1 MRKDMIKAVFW
12 DFGGVITSS
21 PFEAFNKYEKDNNLP
36 SDFLRKVNSTNPDD
50 NAWAKLERSE
60 VNLDEFDLLFEK
72 ESETLGYAIK
82 GKEVIALLRG
92 QVRPEMVKALR
103 TIKGNLIQA
112 CLTNNIQSLKEEDF
126 DKGNVSVAGKHDEI
140 MGLFDFVIESSKVN
154 LRKPDPA
161 FYKVACEKAKI
172 EPSEAVFLDDLGINL
187 KPARILGME
196 TIKVI
201 NSIDALNELQKLVPI
216 KIL

>member
-1 MRKDMIKAVFW
+1 MIKAVFW

-21 PFEAFNKYEKDNNLP
+21 PFEAFNKYEKHNNLP

-60 VNLDEFDLLFEK
+60 VNLEEFDHLFEK
-72 ESETLGYAIK
+72 ESKTLGYAIK
-82 GKEVIALLRG
+82 GKEVIALLQG
-92 QVRPEMVKALR
+92 QVRPEMLNALQR
-103 TIKGNLIQA
+103 IKGNLIQA
-112 CLTNNIQSLKEEDF
+112 CLTNNIQSLKEEAF
-126 DKGNVSVAGKHDEI
+126 DEGNVSVAGKHDEI

-161 FYKVACEKAKI
+161 FYKMACEKAKI

-201 NSIDALNELQKLVPI
+201 NSKDALNELQKLVPI

>member
-1 MRKDMIKAVFW
+1 MIKAVFW

-21 PFEAFNKYEKDNNLP
+21 PFEAFNKYEKHNNLP

-72 ESETLGYAIK
+72 ESKTLGYAIK
-82 GKEVIALLRG
+82 GKEVIALLQG
-92 QVRPEMVKALR
+92 QVRPEMLKALQK
-103 TIKGNLIQA
+103 IKGNLIQA
-112 CLTNNIQSLKEEDF
+112 CLTNNIQSLKEEAF
-126 DKGNVSVAGKHDEI
+126 DEGNVSVAGKHDEI

-161 FYKVACEKAKI
+161 FYKMACEKAKI

-201 NSIDALNELQKLVPI
+201 NSKDALNELQKLVPI

>member
-1 MRKDMIKAVFW
+1 MIKAVFW

-21 PFEAFNKYEKDNNLP
+21 PFEAFNKYEKHNNLP

-72 ESETLGYAIK
+72 ESKTLGYAIK
-82 GKEVIALLRG
+82 GKEVIALLQG
-92 QVRPEMVKALR
+92 QVRPEMLKALQ

-112 CLTNNIQSLKEEDF
+112 CLTNNIQSLKEEAF
-126 DKGNVSVAGKHDEI
+126 DEGNVSVAGKHDEI

-161 FYKVACEKAKI
+161 FYKMACEKAKI

-201 NSIDALNELQKLVPI
+201 NSTDALSELQKLVPI